1 MTDYVKLLGQ
11 KFTVTTAQL
20 LKWSMS
26 RALRVPSAGED
37 VE

>member
-1 MTDYVKLLGQ
+1 MTEYVKPLGQ
-11 KFTVTTAQL
+11 KFIVTTAQL

-26 RALRVPSAGED
+26 RTLRVPSAGED